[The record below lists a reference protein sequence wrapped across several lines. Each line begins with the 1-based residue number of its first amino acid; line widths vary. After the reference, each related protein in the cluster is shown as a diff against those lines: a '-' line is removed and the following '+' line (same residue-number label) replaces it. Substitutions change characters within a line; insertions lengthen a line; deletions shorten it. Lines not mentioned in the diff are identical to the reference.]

1 MSRYDIDTV
10 DLLKLIF
17 KLSRSDFDFSIY
29 LPIFRNPLLC
39 GFVLVY
45 FKLEMVHVKHVSRY
59 LYIVVAVY
67 SDIE

>member
-17 KLSRSDFDFSIY
+17 KSSRSDFDFSIY
-29 LPIFRNPLLC
+29 IYLF
-39 GFVLVY
+39 FVTLYTVASY
-45 FKLEMVHVKHVSRY
+45 LRWFHVKHVSRY